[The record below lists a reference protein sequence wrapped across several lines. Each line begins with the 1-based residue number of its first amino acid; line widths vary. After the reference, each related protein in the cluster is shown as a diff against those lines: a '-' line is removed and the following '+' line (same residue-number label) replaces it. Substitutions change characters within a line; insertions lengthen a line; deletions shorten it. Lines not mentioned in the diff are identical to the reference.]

1 MKKKLLFLVI
11 PLVILCFVILFSMAS
26 EKTRKRNAEIAQI
39 HHSAKVAIGDYLK
52 GETVKTVSFNTLPV
66 YYGTDRCI
74 IGCRV
79 LSVDEYGTKHLTG
92 FDCLLHR
99 KKKTWVA
106 AIVTIEKNLPFSKET
121 TKPASF
127 DALFKPAGKGR

>member
-52 GETVKTVSFNTLPV
+52 GETVKMVSFN
-66 YYGTDRCI
+66 I
-74 IGCRV
+74 CRFTMEQIVV
-79 LSVDEYGTKHLTG
+79 LSGAG
-92 FDCLLHR
+92 FYR
-99 KKKTWVA
+99 WMNMEQNT
-106 AIVTIEKNLPFSKET
+106 
-121 TKPASF
+121 
-127 DALFKPAGKGR
+127 